1 MANAGSRSRFVAIL
15 QAVLV
20 VTLWS
25 SSWVLIKFGLR
36 DIPPLT
42 FAGLR
47 YVIAFL
53 VLVPL
58 ALSRSRLQGLRRL
71 TGHDWWRLTALGLLL
86 YAAGV
91 GMQFVALSYLPTV
104 TTRLLF
110 SSSSVLVALLSGLL
124 LRERA
129 TWLQW
134 CGVLVVLSGVYV
146 YFHPVDVPV
155 IELPGIAAA
164 LCGALVFSLAAVV
177 GRDVARSRTISPLL
191 VTAVSMGAGSVTLL
205 ATGLVVQGM
214 PAISLRNWVIILW
227 LSLVNTSFT
236 FVLWNRTLQTLTAVE
251 SNIITTAMIVE
262 IALLAWVF
270 LDERLTLLDGVG
282 LALVVLGTVL
292 VQLRRLRSA

>member
-1 MANAGSRSRFVAIL
+1 MTNAGSRSRFVAIL

-58 ALSRSRLQGLRRL
+58 ALSRSRLRGLRRL

-110 SSSSVLVALLSGLL
+110 AFSSVLVALLSGLL

-134 CGVLVVLSGVYV
+134 CGVLVVLSGVYL
-146 YFHPVDVPV
+146 YFHPVDVPL

-164 LCGALVFSLAAVV
+164 LCGALAFSLAAVV

-270 LDERLTLLDGVG
+270 LGERLTLLDQAG
-282 LALVVLGTVL
+282 LALVILGTVL
-292 VQLRRLRSA
+292 VQLRRLRAV

>member
-1 MANAGSRSRFVAIL
+1 MANAGSRSRLVAIL

-91 GMQFVALSYLPTV
+91 GMQFVALSYLP
-104 TTRLLF
+104 
-110 SSSSVLVALLSGLL
+110 SSQESTSISI
-124 LRERA
+124 
-129 TWLQW
+129 QW
-134 CGVLVVLSGVYV
+134 TC
-146 YFHPVDVPV
+146 P
-155 IELPGIAAA
+155 
-164 LCGALVFSLAAVV
+164 
-177 GRDVARSRTISPLL
+177 
-191 VTAVSMGAGSVTLL
+191 
-205 ATGLVVQGM
+205 
-214 PAISLRNWVIILW
+214 
-227 LSLVNTSFT
+227 
-236 FVLWNRTLQTLTAVE
+236 
-251 SNIITTAMIVE
+251 
-262 IALLAWVF
+262 
-270 LDERLTLLDGVG
+270 
-282 LALVVLGTVL
+282 
-292 VQLRRLRSA
+292 